1 MASRRWL
8 WVLGAATVL
17 GGAGFFGWT
26 RVVHAERANCIM
38 PTEPLRYRD
47 VAPIFAKNCK
57 SCHDKRVSDNAAAQR
72 VFESSR
78 YPFATERKETLLADL
93 HEMFESRRSLSDA
106 ERCRALAWLAAG
118 ARDDRGRAPPY
129 KSLR

>member
-8 WVLGAATVL
+8 WVALATVVV
-17 GGAGFFGWT
+17 GAGVFVST

-47 VAPIFAKNCK
+47 VAPIFAKHCN
-57 SCHDKRVSDNAAAQR
+57 SCHDKRISDNTAAQR

-78 YPFATERKETLLADL
+78 YPFSTERPNTLLADL
-93 HEMFESRRSLSDA
+93 HEMFDARRSLSDA
-106 ERCRALAWLAAG
+106 ERCRALAWLATG

-129 KSLR
+129 KSHR